1 PHTAKLVSGITTDDH
16 DPAEILS
23 EIWRCAIDCLMP
35 GVELFGAGPI
45 VFRPKHGERL
55 ASTRLLINAALMSPQ
70 FANRLP
76 RGHGCTVP
84 YRTAACERGFRPIV
98 GGPPRAARV
107 PARVLERR
115 PHIQT
120 ASSLPARADR
130 WRTAS
135 CQPFA
140 RHSCRRRK

>member
-1 PHTAKLVSGITTDDH
+1 
-16 DPAEILS
+16 
-23 EIWRCAIDCLMP
+23 MP
-35 GVELFGAGPI
+35 GVELFGTGPI
-45 VFRPKHGERL
+45 VVRPKRGKRL
-55 ASTRLLINAALMSPQ
+55 TSTRLLIESQCRVDVATT
-70 FANRLP
+70 FANKLP
-76 RGHGCTVP
+76 RGHGYTVP
-84 YRTAACERGFRPIV
+84 YRTAACERGFRPI
-98 GGPPRAARV
+98 GGGLPRAARV